1 VEVAPDEL
9 TIRQASSEDVE
20 PLYDVLVKYG
30 LDMRDR
36 LGLTHWVPAYPR
48 GLFEEHIEKG
58 MVYSVEVR
66 GGEPVATFTAGCD
79 APHYLDLSLWLNDA
93 EPSLYLTQLAVSPKL
108 QRRGIGRACIAAV
121 ERLALEHCY
130 RSIRLD
136 AAEAHAELLDW
147 YLDLGYRES
156 CRYEAFGT
164 RMVGFEKLVSTKAT

>member
-1 VEVAPDEL
+1 MEVAPDEL

-20 PLYDVLVKYG
+20 PLYDVLVKCG

-121 ERLALEHCY
+121 ERLALEHGY

-164 RMVGFEKLVSTKAT
+164 RMVGFEKLVSTEAT

>member
-20 PLYDVLVKYG
+20 PLYDVLVKCG

-36 LGLTHWVPAYPR
+36 LGLTHWAPAYPR
-48 GLFEEHIEKG
+48 GLFEEHTEKG
-58 MVYSVEVR
+58 LVYSVEVR

-79 APHYLDLSLWLNDA
+79 APHYLDLSLWPNGA
-93 EPSLYLTQLAVSPKL
+93 EPSFYLSQLAVSPKL
-108 QRRGIGRACIAAV
+108 QGRGIGRACIAAV
-121 ERLALEHCY
+121 ERLALEHGC

-164 RMVGFEKLVSTKAT
+164 RMVGFEKLVSTEAT